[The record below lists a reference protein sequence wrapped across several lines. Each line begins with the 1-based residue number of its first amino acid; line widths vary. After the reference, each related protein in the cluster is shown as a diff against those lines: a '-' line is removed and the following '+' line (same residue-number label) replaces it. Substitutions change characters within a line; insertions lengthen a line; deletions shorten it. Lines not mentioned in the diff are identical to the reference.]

1 MEEAGRGGGR
11 RAEGNLDYRWRRRT
25 APENTPE
32 PANTDICHDD
42 DRATA
47 FDEAM
52 QEDSASAETGTSDD
66 EVIPELNQSD
76 GDEEELPIWMRF
88 LDADA
93 GDDETDQTHP
103 PSEAIPDHGQ
113 TPDDSFEEPL
123 IQRFQQEESEEE
135 SWEPE
140 ENPDTSSRN
149 LLTDASKELLDRMGA
164 HADLFLQDFF
174 NNELDDFYTSLN
186 ALTSFHTWQEA
197 GTYLTREIFIPR
209 EIDIYSGEAVLFVDL
224 LQQYFEETS

>member
-1 MEEAGRGGGR
+1 MTVQLRSMKRCKKIALRLKPVPL
-11 RAEGNLDYRWRRRT
+11 N
-25 APENTPE
+25 
-32 PANTDICHDD
+32 
-42 DRATA
+42 
-47 FDEAM
+47 
-52 QEDSASAETGTSDD
+52 D

-164 HADLFLQDFF
+164 HADLSSARTL
-174 NNELDDFYTSLN
+174 
-186 ALTSFHTWQEA
+186 
-197 GTYLTREIFIPR
+197 I
-209 EIDIYSGEAVLFVDL
+209 
-224 LQQYFEETS
+224 QQ